1 MEALKLTTT
10 ARIGIGH
17 AGSRY
22 PTPAQLK
29 FKEDL
34 ACARDTVHRE
44 VPQSLVKSLGLLF
57 LKTQA
62 RDRREYLMNTR
73 CGRLLDDESQ
83 KTLQAKAVKNPDV
96 QLVTSDGLSCEA
108 FERNVPEML
117 PLLTS
122 RFAREKITQGTPV
135 FVRRARVAVVDAL
148 GEIIRPKAALILI
161 GERPGLG
168 ISDSLSG
175 YFEYQPCPERVESD
189 RNVMCNIH
197 RRGIPPSE
205 AALMLAEALLE
216 VLRIRKSGMTV
227 RFNFS

>member
-1 MEALKLTTT
+1 MEALQKTTT

-22 PTPAQLK
+22 PTKAQLK

-34 ACARDTVHRE
+34 ASARDTVRRE
-44 VPQSLVKSLGLLF
+44 VSERVVGDLGLLF
-57 LKTQA
+57 LRTGA

-73 CGRLLDDESQ
+73 CGRHLDDESQ
-83 KTLQAKAVKNPDV
+83 KILQAKAVKNPDV
-96 QLVTSDGLSCEA
+96 QLITSDGLSCEA

-122 RFAREKITQGTPV
+122 RFALEKIIQGTPV
-135 FVRRARVAVVDAL
+135 FVRRARVAVIDAL
-148 GEIIRPKAALILI
+148 GEIIRPKTALILI

-175 YFEYQPCPERVESD
+175 YFEYQPCLGRMESD

-216 VLRIRKSGMTV
+216 ILRIQKSGMTV
-227 RFNFS
+227 RFKFS